1 MDFNETG
8 PAVATERGDEAN
20 PFAVCRMGIL
30 WRVIVC
36 VQLPLALG
44 ALFGSTSLGMALTR
58 WAEASVVSVPATLL
72 WLLIVCLGA
81 ARLGRWPGWMQIA
94 VAFATGCAVAGL
106 ALWPSWWI
114 EWTLGETTR
123 SWWAWMPAVLTGGA
137 LAVAVTVWLRARASD
152 VVPTNAQ
159 ARLAELQARIRP
171 HFLFNTLNTAIALVQ
186 IDPRRAEAV
195 LEDLAELFREAL
207 ASPHAQSTL
216 GQEVALA
223 KRYLDIESLRFG
235 ERLKVSWQVDESLAA
250 TVLPPLVLQPLVENA
265 VRHGVEPCPQGGW
278 VHIEVQPQAGK
289 AVLTISNSVA
299 AQAGT
304 SSALTGGQG
313 MALRNVR
320 QRLHLMYDVEADF
333 MAALQP
339 QGAAQ
344 GAAPMFVA
352 RVAVPMAGL
361 EWA

>member
-8 PAVATERGDEAN
+8 PIVATERADEVN

-30 WRVIVC
+30 WRVIVG

-44 ALFGSTSLGMALTR
+44 SLFGSTSAGMALTR

-81 ARLGRWPGWMQIA
+81 ERLGRWPGWVQIA
-94 VAFATGCAVAGL
+94 TAWCLGCAVTGL
-106 ALWPSWWI
+106 TLWPSWWI
-114 EWTLGETTR
+114 EWTLGETSR

-152 VVPTNAQ
+152 VVPTDAQ

-207 ASPHAQSTL
+207 ASPHAKSTL

-235 ERLKVSWQVDESLAA
+235 DRLKVTWHVDESLAG

-265 VRHGVEPCPQGGW
+265 VRHGVEPCAQGAW
-278 VHIEVQPQAGK
+278 VCIEVLQQAGK
-289 AVLTISNSVA
+289 AVVTIRNSVDDHGGA
-299 AQAGT
+299 DAST
-304 SSALTGGQG
+304 TGQG
-313 MALRNVR
+313 MALQNVR

-333 MAALQP
+333 MAELQN
-339 QGAAQ
+339 QGPEQ
-344 GAAPMFVA
+344 VFVS
-352 RVAVPMAGL
+352 RVSVPMAGL
-361 EWA
+361 EWT